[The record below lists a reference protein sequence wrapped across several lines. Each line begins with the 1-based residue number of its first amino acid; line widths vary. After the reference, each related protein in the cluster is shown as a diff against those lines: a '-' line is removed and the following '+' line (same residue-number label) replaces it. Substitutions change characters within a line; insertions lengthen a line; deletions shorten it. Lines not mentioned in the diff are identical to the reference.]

1 MLPYFWIVHF
11 NYCKQ
16 LKTAIFFYQPFADLD
31 DTSEWPQSISLWTR
45 NHTENIAITL
55 DFLTGS
61 LCWEE
66 EDWKG

>member
-1 MLPYFWIVHF
+1 MRQVNGLS
-11 NYCKQ
+11 
-16 LKTAIFFYQPFADLD
+16 PFLL
-31 DTSEWPQSISLWTR
+31 ER